1 MGHFLPNNPE
11 RIKTLKK
18 EKSIW
23 KCHQFTQAYT
33 CNLHNFNASWD
44 VECFFIISDHF
55 FPFSLPLPPPLQ
67 PRKNS
72 EKIKKHPQ
80 DIIILHMCTINEIHI
95 MYIWFL
101 RYEALKTEFFVILGH
116 SLAFYPTNIQK
127 NLEIS

>member
-1 MGHFLPNNPE
+1 MPPEMWSVFLSFRTIFSP
-11 RIKTLKK
+11 
-18 EKSIW
+18 
-23 KCHQFTQAYT
+23 
-33 CNLHNFNASWD
+33 
-44 VECFFIISDHF
+44 
-55 FPFSLPLPPPLQ
+55 FPCPFPPPLQ